1 MFYNNEEIV
10 LLSREI
16 CFMLYVVLKRIILV
30 LFYIVVQEMRVQ
42 L

>member
-10 LLSREI
+10 LLSRGI